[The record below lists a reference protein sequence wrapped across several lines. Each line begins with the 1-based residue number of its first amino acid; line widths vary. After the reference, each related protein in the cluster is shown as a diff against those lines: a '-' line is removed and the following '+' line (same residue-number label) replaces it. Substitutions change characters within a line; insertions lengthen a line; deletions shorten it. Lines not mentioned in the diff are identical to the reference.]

1 MYVCIMQAR
10 VFLSLLFCFCLKANA
25 QYIVYEPGC
34 WQETQLIITQDGGNS
49 LRFNPRVWN
58 FNQDTSK
65 SIRGVAFRP
74 YFQIDNPESESAYK
88 RKSCFRRTFFLRKGM
103 FYSWQDV
110 NVKGKSTFIINP
122 ILNLQAGS
130 GFDGRFN
137 QNGRGVEIR
146 GNIQQ
151 KVAFYTRVT
160 ENQSYFP
167 QFMNHYRDSLGV
179 VPGLGWWK
187 GAGQNGGVASAKT
200 DYMQS
205 VGYVSAALLNDVSA
219 KNHIVMSAGH
229 DRFFIGQGIRSLIL
243 SNYAA
248 PYGFVRLNT
257 SIGPF
262 KYQNLYGQLNGFT
275 PLLGNTLLPKKY
287 FALHR
292 GSLTFANPFQKLE
305 VGFSEMIIHN
315 RPQGGFDLDYL
326 NPVIFYRSVEANAG
340 SADNALMA
348 FDFTYSLPYR
358 WRFYG
363 QGVIDEFKLNKLK
376 QGGWWGNKF
385 GWQLGLMRI
394 LRTPKFNGLLQAE
407 YNTVRPYTYSH
418 SDILNS
424 YTHYNQ
430 PLAHPLGSN
439 FREWSFKGFF
449 QPKAL
454 PNLRIHALAMLATQ
468 GNDPWLNGQNFG
480 SNPRRDN
487 DVRVA
492 DEGVKMLQ
500 GEISEI
506 RSFKIDVTYMIS
518 HNVNMDVSWLYRNQT
533 GWQASSGKWLTMG
546 LRWNFEPVQHL
557 Y

>member
-1 MYVCIMQAR
+1 MQAR
-10 VFLSLLFCFCLKANA
+10 FILSLLLCACFQANA

-34 WQETQLIITQDGGNS
+34 WQELQLIITQDGGNS
-49 LRFNPRVWN
+49 LRFNPRVWQGN
-58 FNQDTSK
+58 SD
-65 SIRGVAFRP
+65 SIAQGRGGAFKN
-74 YFQIDNPESESAYK
+74 YFVTDNPESSPRFVGLK
-88 RKSCFRRTFFLRKGM
+88 KIQTVGRNRLFHRKGM

-110 NVKGKSTFIINP
+110 NIKGNSTFIVNP
-122 ILNLQAGS
+122 VLNLQAGS
-130 GFDGRFN
+130 GFESTFN
-137 QNGRGVEIR
+137 QNGRGVEVR
-146 GNIQQ
+146 GNIQR
-151 KVAFYTRVT
+151 KVAFYSRVT

-167 QFMNHYRDSLGV
+167 QFVNRYRDSLGV
-179 VPGLGWWK
+179 IPGLGWWK
-187 GAGQNGGVASAKT
+187 GAGQNGGVAAAQS
-200 DYMQS
+200 DYLQS
-205 VGYVSAALLNDVSA
+205 VGYISAALLNDVTA

-229 DRFFIGQGIRSLIL
+229 DRFFVGQGIRSLIL

-257 SIGPF
+257 SLGPF

-275 PLLGNTLLPKKY
+275 PLSGNTLLPKKY
-287 FALHR
+287 VAMHR

-305 VGFSEMIIHN
+305 LGFSEMIIHN

-326 NPVIFYRSVEANAG
+326 NPIIFYRSAEANAG

-363 QGVIDEFKLNKLK
+363 QGLLDEFKLNKLK

-394 LRTPKFNGLLQAE
+394 LRTSGFNGLLQAE

-418 SDILNS
+418 SDVLNS

-449 QPKAL
+449 QPKIL
-454 PNLRIHALAMLATQ
+454 PNLRIHALAMMAKQ
-468 GNDPWLNGQNFG
+468 GNDPWLNGTNFG

-487 DVRVA
+487 DVRVR
-492 DEGVKMLQ
+492 DDGINMFQ
-500 GEISEI
+500 GELSNI
-506 RSFKIDVTYMIS
+506 RSFKVDITYMVY
-518 HNVNMDVSWLYRNQT
+518 HNVNIDLSWLYRNQT
-533 GWQASSGKWLTMG
+533 GWHPSSGNWFNLG

>member
-1 MYVCIMQAR
+1 MHPRFI
-10 VFLSLLFCFCLKANA
+10 LSLLLFACFQANA

-34 WQETQLIITQDGGNS
+34 WQELQLIISQDGGNS

-58 FNQDTSK
+58 ANADTVQSF
-65 SIRGVAFRP
+65 RGVPFRP
-74 YFQIDNPESESAYK
+74 YFQVDNHESENRFVGQYPK
-88 RKSCFRRTFFLRKGM
+88 RNRIFRQKGM
-103 FYSWQDV
+103 FYSWQDA
-110 NVKGKSTFIINP
+110 NEKGKSTFIINP
-122 ILNLQAGS
+122 VLNLQAGS
-130 GFDGRFN
+130 GYDGTFN
-137 QNGRGVEIR
+137 QNGRGVEVR

-151 KVAFYTRVT
+151 KVAFYSRVT

-167 QFMNHYRDSLGV
+167 QFVNRYRDSLGV

-187 GAGQNGGVASAKT
+187 GVGQNGGVAAPET
-200 DYMQS
+200 DYLQS
-205 VGYVSAALLNDVSA
+205 VGYLSAALLNDVTA
-219 KNHIVMSAGH
+219 KNHIVFSAGH
-229 DRFFIGQGIRSLIL
+229 DRFFVGQGIRSLIL

-257 SIGPF
+257 SVGPF

-305 VGFSEMIIHN
+305 LGFSEMIIHN
-315 RPQGGFDLDYL
+315 RPQGGFDLNYL

-348 FDFTYSLPYR
+348 FDITYSLPYR

-363 QGVIDEFKLNKLK
+363 QAVLDEFKLSKVK

-385 GWQLGLMRI
+385 GWQLGIMRI
-394 LRTPKFNGLLQAE
+394 LRTSQGNGLLQAE

-418 SDILNS
+418 SDVLNS

-454 PNLRIHALAMLATQ
+454 PNLRIHALAMLAKQ
-468 GNDPWLNGQNFG
+468 GNDPWLNGPNFG

-487 DVRVA
+487 DVRVG
-492 DEGVKMLQ
+492 DEGIKMLQ
-500 GEISEI
+500 GEISNI
-506 RSFKIDVTYMIS
+506 RSFKVDITYMVY
-518 HNVNMDVSWLYRNQT
+518 HNVNIDLSWLYRNQT
-533 GWQASSGKWLTMG
+533 GWHPSSGNWFNLG